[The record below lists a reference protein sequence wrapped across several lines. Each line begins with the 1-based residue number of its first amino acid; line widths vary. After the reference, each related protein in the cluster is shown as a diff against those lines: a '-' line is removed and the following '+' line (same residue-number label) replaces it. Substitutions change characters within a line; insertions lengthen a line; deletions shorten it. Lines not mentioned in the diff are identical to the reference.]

1 MARLSIWLGN
11 TRHAAMNYKAGVTEV
26 TRDSSKGYTDV
37 NEGMNNF
44 QIHHLYTSVKFI
56 VTTTPLSTFRATAA
70 DIIQSDRATHDILVG
85 ASDNYAGLVCAA
97 DEGIRMSLH
106 PDFAQEMHDAVAA
119 ITTSNVNSSTS
130 TTGSARIAHGKCIW
144 AIGYI
149 YKSSQDDAAD
159 LAYVSDPANIAFK

>member
-37 NEGMNNF
+37 NEGANNF
-44 QIHHLYTSVKFI
+44 QIHHLYTSPKFI
-56 VTTTPLSTFRATAA
+56 VSTTPLSTFRGIAA
-70 DIIQSDRATHDILVG
+70 DVLATNRETADVLAE
-85 ASDNYAGLVCAA
+85 ASANYGGLVCAS
-97 DEGIRMSLH
+97 DEGIRMTLPASF
-106 PDFAQEMHDAVAA
+106 PAEMHDAIED
-119 ITTSNVNSSTS
+119 ITTSTVNSSTS
-130 TTGSARIAHGKCIW
+130 TTGAARVAHGKCIW

-149 YKSSQDDAAD
+149 YKSSQDDAND